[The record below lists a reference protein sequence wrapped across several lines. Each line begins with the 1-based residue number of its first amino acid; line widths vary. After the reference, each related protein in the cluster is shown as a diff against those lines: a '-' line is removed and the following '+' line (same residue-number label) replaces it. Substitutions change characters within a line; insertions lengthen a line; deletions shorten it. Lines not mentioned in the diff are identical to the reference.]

1 MSKLPRGTTPQNPVR
16 VLLVDDHAV
25 FRAGLH
31 ALLDQQCDLLVVG
44 EAGTGDE
51 AVVCAGATRP
61 DVVLM
66 DLSMPGKGG
75 LEATRRIMALGIGA
89 KVVVL
94 SALRQER
101 QLLDAL
107 EAGASGF
114 IEKTAPVE
122 ELTRAIRAAAGGRLF
137 LDADAAGL
145 VVLQRYW
152 KEEQVAD
159 EKAAA
164 DRLTGREREVLALL
178 ALGVSVKEIAGRLAV
193 TAETVEEYRARLME
207 RLGLRRRP
215 DLVRFALRAGVLEA
229 SARGELEAG

>member
-1 MSKLPRGTTPQNPVR
+1 VNEPFPTDAPRNQIR

-25 FRAGLH
+25 FRAGIR
-31 ALLDQQCDLLVVG
+31 ALLDKQSDLVVVG

-51 AVVCAGATRP
+51 AVVRAGATRP

-89 KVVVL
+89 NVIVL
-94 SALRQER
+94 TALRQER

-107 EAGASGF
+107 EAGANGF

-122 ELTRAIRAAAGGRLF
+122 DLTRAIRAAAGGRLF
-137 LDADAAGL
+137 LDPDAAKL

-152 KEEQVAD
+152 KEAQVAD
-159 EKAAA
+159 EKAEA
-164 DRLTGREREVLALL
+164 DRLTGRERETLALL
-178 ALGVSVKEIAGRLAV
+178 ALGLSVKEIANRLAV
-193 TAETVEEYRARLME
+193 TTKAVEDDRARLTA

-215 DLVRFALRAGVLEA
+215 DLVRFALRAGVIEA
-229 SARGELEAG
+229 R